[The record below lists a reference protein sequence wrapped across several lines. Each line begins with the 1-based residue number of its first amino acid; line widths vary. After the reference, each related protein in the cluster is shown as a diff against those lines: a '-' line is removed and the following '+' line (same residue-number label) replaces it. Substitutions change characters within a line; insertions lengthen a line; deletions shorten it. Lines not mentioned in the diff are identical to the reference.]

1 MLSKGIYDGNLTH
14 EKMNHQAFQDMD
26 RILKGETVVAKLG
39 SNFDILSQ
47 LRKVQSKL
55 SPITL
60 AESHN
65 LEVLAREMQAYKIP
79 NKLQW
84 EEIEKFDKLK
94 YYAP

>member
-1 MLSKGIYDGNLTH
+1 
-14 EKMNHQAFQDMD
+14 MD
-26 RILKGETVVAKLG
+26 ISLKGETVVAKLG

-47 LRKVQSKL
+47 LGKVQSQL
-55 SPITL
+55 PPITL

-65 LEVLAREMQAYKIP
+65 LEVLAQEKEAYEIT

-84 EEIEKFDKLK
+84 DEIEKLAKLK